1 MELSDRYA
9 RGVFSPLYVLIAL
22 HAKNVQRVACHIFT
36 LLRKCFF
43 FSAFTEELCSVFS
56 RRSVVTTQEEHHV
69 THFGHSE
76 GGVEIEE
83 VSIICCGAN
92 PFVGVECG

>member
-1 MELSDRYA
+1 MWLFFCIIWSY
-9 RGVFSPLYVLIAL
+9 Y
-22 HAKNVQRVACHIFT
+22 AKNMQRLACHIFT
-36 LLRKCFF
+36 LYINAF

-69 THFGHSE
+69 TRFGHSE

-83 VSIICCGAN
+83 VSIICFGSN
-92 PFVGVECG
+92 PFVGV

>member
-1 MELSDRYA
+1 MHVA
-9 RGVFSPLYVLIAL
+9 FFPPLYVLIAL
-22 HAKNVQRVACHIFT
+22 HPKNVQRLACHVFT
-36 LLRKCFF
+36 LLRKLFF
-43 FSAFTEELCSVFS
+43 FPAFTEELCSVFS

-83 VSIICCGAN
+83 VSIICCG
-92 PFVGVECG
+92 VECG